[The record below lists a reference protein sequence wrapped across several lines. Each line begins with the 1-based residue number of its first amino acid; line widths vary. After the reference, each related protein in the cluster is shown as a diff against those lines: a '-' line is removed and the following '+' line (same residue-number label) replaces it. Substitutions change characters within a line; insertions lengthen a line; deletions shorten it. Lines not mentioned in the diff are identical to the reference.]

1 MFHCASNARVVALY
15 VLPCLYT
22 HCSSGQVVARVV
34 CATLFAQQVI
44 SIRLSA
50 HQVLVYKV
58 EEMSLI
64 EVLGD
69 LWLFSV
75 KFCGCLV
82 LVTNNR
88 VFALLMWFTALREQL
103 SENEEVST
111 ALCFKTK
118 HFNLSTMEIRWSA
131 AGATWYGSP
140 TGAGSTGGACG
151 YGDTV
156 SQPPFSSMIT
166 AISPSLYRS
175 GKECGVCYQED
186 HARPI
191 QHILILVER
200 HLVGAM
206 ANPGQEGKLRDAGV
220 LPIEYARVACD
231 YTGKTIAF
239 HVDQGSNQN
248 YFAVVVEFEGGD
260 GDLAHVDL
268 KKASNKTVDGWRMMQ
283 QSWGA
288 VWKLDV
294 GSTLKPP
301 FSIRLT
307 TQYSRQSLVA
317 SRVIPDNWQPGA
329 TYRSLVNYL

>member
-1 MFHCASNARVVALY
+1 MAIPYHLCLSHIFLSCLLALCCFSN
-15 VLPCLYT
+15 P
-22 HCSSGQVVARVV
+22 
-34 CATLFAQQVI
+34 
-44 SIRLSA
+44 
-50 HQVLVYKV
+50 
-58 EEMSLI
+58 
-64 EVLGD
+64 
-69 LWLFSV
+69 
-75 KFCGCLV
+75 
-82 LVTNNR
+82 
-88 VFALLMWFTALREQL
+88 
-103 SENEEVST
+103 

-118 HFNLSTMEIRWSA
+118 HFNLSTMETHWLA

-140 TGAGSTGGACG
+140 TGAGTTGGACG

-175 GKECGVCYQED
+175 GKECGACYQIKCTAHPSCSGKPVRVVTTD
-186 HARPI
+186 LCPGGPCTSDSAHFDLSGTAF
-191 QHILILVER
+191 
-200 HLVGAM
+200 GAM

-231 YTGKTIAF
+231 YPGKTIAF
-239 HVDQGSNQN
+239 HIDQGSNPN

-268 KKASNKTVDGWRMMQ
+268 KEVSNKTVDGWRMMQ

-307 TQYSRQSLVA
+307 TQYSGQSLVA